1 MYGTTN
7 KNQEVDNLERYD
19 IRHYVTTFILELERL
34 EGMPLTMSK
43 PSELSRIKDL
53 LNIPGDTPFK
63 STLDFRSRELHWDS
77 QSIDFRYSNLGKN
90 KGAIFYFLCNGCG
103 KRARYLYSSP
113 LLCEPRCRR
122 CCRIPYRQP
131 NRKVRELS
139 RLIRKDYLSSEAKY
153 MLMKRAGIDRNDI
166 QNYLSDIDR

>member
-1 MYGTTN
+1 MYRNTN
-7 KNQEVDNLERYD
+7 KNQEVDSHERYD
-19 IRHYVTTFILELERL
+19 IRHYVTLFILELERL
-34 EGMPLTMSK
+34 EERPITMNK
-43 PSELSRIKDL
+43 PSEVSRIKDL
-53 LNIPGDTPFK
+53 LNISRGTTFK
-63 STLDFRSRELHWDS
+63 SPLDFRSRELYWNS

-103 KRARYLYSSP
+103 KRVRYLYSSS

-131 NRKVRELS
+131 NRKVRGLS